1 LNKKPG
7 RFKYGLSK
15 KIIKLKKPSWFK
27 TKLPMK
33 KILKYVIVDIVQ
45 NKIVLIYTILLLL
58 ISLTV
63 FNVEDNAAKGML
75 SLLNIVLMVVPLICI
90 IFSTIYIYN
99 SSEFIELLVSQ
110 PVKRRTIWL
119 SIFSGLAS
127 SLSLAFFIGAGIP
140 ILLYHADAT
149 GVMMIAMGLFL
160 TIVFVSIAM
169 LAAGLTRD
177 KAKGIGL
184 SILLWLYF
192 SLIFDALVLFLLFQF
207 QDYPLENA
215 MVVFSFL
222 NPIDLGRIQILL
234 QMDISALMGYTGA
247 VFRQFFGNGTG
258 ILLSC
263 LGLFTWIIFPML
275 ISMKKFGRKDL

>member
-1 LNKKPG
+1 
-7 RFKYGLSK
+7 
-15 KIIKLKKPSWFK
+15 
-27 TKLPMK
+27 MK
-33 KILKYVIVDIVQ
+33 KLLKYVIVDIIQ
-45 NKIVLIYTILLLL
+45 NKIVLIYTFLLLV
-58 ISLTV
+58 ISLSV
-63 FNVEDNAAKGML
+63 FNLENNPAKGLL
-75 SLLNIVLMVVPLICI
+75 SLLNIILIIVPLICI

-110 PVKRRTIWL
+110 PLKRRTIWL

-149 GVMMIAMGLFL
+149 GFTMIAMGLFL

-169 LAAGLTRD
+169 LAAGITRD

-184 SILLWLYF
+184 SILLWLYL

-207 QDYPLENA
+207 QDYPLEKI
-215 MVVFSFL
+215 MVVLSFL
-222 NPIDLGRIQILL
+222 NPIDLSRIQILL

-247 VFRQFFGNGTG
+247 IFREFFGNSTG
-258 ILLSC
+258 ILLSF
-263 LGLFTWIIFPML
+263 LGLFIWIIFPLM
-275 ISMKKFGRKDL
+275 ISLKKFKRKDL